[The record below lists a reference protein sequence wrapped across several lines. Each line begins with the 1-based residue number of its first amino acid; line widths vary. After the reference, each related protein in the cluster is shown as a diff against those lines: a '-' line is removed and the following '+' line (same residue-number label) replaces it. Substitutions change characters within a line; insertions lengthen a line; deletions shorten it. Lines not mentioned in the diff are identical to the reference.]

1 MLIAIAAPIQTIP
14 SSIDMH
20 QSINND
26 CCVQKHCPAPTK
38 NDSERPTTPADL
50 ELKDQS
56 RLSYCIIDWSSLLLG
71 SWQVLMRC
79 VASALFLVAHG
90 LLVLEHI
97 AIGTALH
104 GVAELFL
111 APWAIRHR
119 AWDIIIIGLIFC
131 VFDLW
136 GTVRLVGV
144 A

>member
-1 MLIAIAAPIQTIP
+1 
-14 SSIDMH
+14 
-20 QSINND
+20 
-26 CCVQKHCPAPTK
+26 
-38 NDSERPTTPADL
+38 
-50 ELKDQS
+50 
-56 RLSYCIIDWSSLLLG
+56 
-71 SWQVLMRC
+71 MRC

-90 LLVLEHI
+90 LLVLEYI

-111 APWAIRHR
+111 APLAIRHR